1 MNGAKP
7 RQIHITETKTEVKKM
22 YFVPTLTADYSETVR
37 DRDLGFWHW
46 AGKTILMQFQAFF
59 SLINSTLPKKKPRA
73 ALPMP
78 LTFFFYGRAEFLSE
92 KKA

>member
-59 SLINSTLPKKKPRA
+59 SLINSTLPKIQGVPA
-73 ALPMP
+73 HALN
-78 LTFFFYGRAEFLSE
+78 LFFFRKG
-92 KKA
+92 